1 MSIFRLLMYLPL
13 LFCFVFIFVAVDV
26 VTMILPVDS
35 QPPMVSRI
43 KQLVVLEGG
52 KTKLTSRQLTITD
65 PDTRDSDVTCSVDVQ
80 PTVGFLENVTPSS
93 GSEISNAEKRV
104 TSFTIDDIRAGR
116 ISYVQDVY
124 EGSEPTMDWV
134 AFSCSDGNNTS
145 PRYLLNIDII
155 PQNDEKPQIFT
166 RDFYVDE
173 GDEKFIDVTV
183 LNAVDNDEPLDELV
197 FFVVTPPRHGMI
209 TDRRKGATKPVPR
222 FSLTQIKKSTSIVY
236 QHDGSESTH
245 DSFTLSVS
253 DGKFNTTR
261 SIPVIIT
268 PVDDEEPTLSV
279 NAGLRIASVG
289 ESKTIT
295 PNNLK
300 AQDVDSLDENIMFVV
315 RSPPRAGFLRRINV
329 NGSVQILA
337 QWQRFTQRDID
348 QRRIVY
354 SQDANIPSERDM
366 IKFDLS
372 DGKNT
377 RLNQDF
383 YVEISAGDRIHP
395 TVINKGV
402 RLAQDSRMIIS
413 TNFLSA
419 SDAGSANEK
428 LRYFLVKQP
437 QKGRLEHLDFPGVR
451 LDSFTQLDMA
461 GNKILYIHTSSDE
474 ATADSFDF
482 EVSDGTNG
490 VVRTFLVTL
499 INIDNKKPVLI
510 HNKLVV
516 NEGENVLIT
525 PFELRAEDQ
534 DTKPGNLV
542 YTVTRVP
549 LHGWLLNSGMP
560 TRMFT
565 QEDINLNRISYAHD
579 GTDVDKD
586 SFQIKVSDGTH
597 NEFYVFPD
605 TESLVREPR
614 EIHVVVVPVDNRI
627 PQLVLNQ
634 GATNLETLP
643 CNRIGLVI
651 RSSALRVE
659 DLDSNNS
666 ELLYTVTYP
675 PVNGMLIREGRYN
688 SNKSVTNFTQS
699 DINVG
704 NISYVLHNGRSATND
719 AFDFDVSDPAGNT
732 LRFQRFSLTWAW
744 VSFERQKHQVNET
757 DGVLR
762 FVIVRRGFLGDPSSV
777 RMSVKGRTATQ
788 GQDFLL
794 AGPAHVQFSP
804 GQSRA
809 EWKLYVQDDGN
820 YEGNETLEV
829 ELTSPQMCV
838 IRQPR
843 TAQVTITDP
852 EDGMN

>member
-1 MSIFRLLMYLPL
+1 
-13 LFCFVFIFVAVDV
+13 
-26 VTMILPVDS
+26 MILPVDS

-43 KQLVVLEGG
+43 QQLVVLEGG
-52 KTKLTSRQLTITD
+52 KTQLTSRQLTITD
-65 PDTRDSDVTCSVDVQ
+65 PDTRDSDVTCTIDVQ
-80 PTVGFLENVTPSS
+80 PTVGFLENVTPSP
-93 GSEISNAEKRV
+93 GSEISNAGKRV

-124 EGSEPTMDWV
+124 KGSEPTMDWV

-145 PRYLLNIDII
+145 PRYLLNVDII

-173 GDEKFIDVTV
+173 GDEKIIDVTV
-183 LNAVDNDEPLDELV
+183 LNAVDADEPLDELM
-197 FFVVTPPRHGMI
+197 FFVVTPPSHGMI
-209 TDRRKGATKPVPR
+209 TDRRKGALKPVSR

-236 QHDGSESTH
+236 QHDGSESTR
-245 DSFTLSVS
+245 DSFALSVS
-253 DGKFNTTR
+253 DGKYNTTR
-261 SIPVIIT
+261 SIPVIII

-289 ESKTIT
+289 ESKAIT
-295 PNNLK
+295 PNNIK
-300 AQDVDSLDENIMFVV
+300 AQDVDSPDKNITFVV
-315 RSPPRAGFLRRINV
+315 RRPPRAGFLRRINI
-329 NGSVQILA
+329 NGSVEILA
-337 QWQRFTQRDID
+337 QWQTFTQRDID
-348 QRRIVY
+348 ERRIVY

-402 RLAQDSRMIIS
+402 RLAQNSRMIIS

-419 SDAGSANEK
+419 SDAGIANEK
-428 LRYFLVKQP
+428 LRYFLIKQP

-451 LDSFTQLDMA
+451 LDSFTQLDLA
-461 GNKILYIHTSSDE
+461 GNKIVYIHTSSDE

-490 VVRTFLVTL
+490 VVRAFLVTL
-499 INIDNKKPVLI
+499 INIDNKMPVLI
-510 HNKLVV
+510 HSKLVV

-534 DTKPGNLV
+534 DTQSESLV
-542 YTVTRVP
+542 FTVTRVP
-549 LHGWLLNSGMP
+549 LHGWLLNGGIPS
-560 TRMFT
+560 RVFT

-586 SFQIKVSDGTH
+586 SFQVTVTDGTH

-605 TESLVREPR
+605 TETLVREPR

-627 PQLVLNQ
+627 PQLVLNR

-643 CNRIGLVI
+643 GNRIGLVI
-651 RSSALRVE
+651 RNTVLRVE
-659 DLDSNNS
+659 DLDSKNS
-666 ELLYTVTYP
+666 ELLYTVTYAT
-675 PVNGMLIREGRYN
+675 VNGKLVREGRYN
-688 SNKSVTNFTQS
+688 SNGSVTNFTQS
-699 DINVG
+699 EIDAG
-704 NISYVLHNGRSATND
+704 NISYVLHNGRNATND
-719 AFDFDVSDPAGNT
+719 AFDFDVSDTAGNK
-732 LRFQRFSLTWAW
+732 LRFQRFSLTWTW
-744 VSFERQKHQVNET
+744 VYFERQKYQVNET

-762 FVIVRRGFLGDPSSV
+762 FVVVRRGFLGDPSFV
-777 RMSVKGRTATQ
+777 RMSIKGLTATQ
-788 GQDFLL
+788 DQDFSL

-809 EWKLYVQDDGN
+809 EWKLRVQDDGN
-820 YEGNETLEV
+820 YEATETLEV
-829 ELTSPQMCV
+829 ELTSPEMCV

-843 TAQVTITDP
+843 TAHVTITDP
-852 EDGMN
+852 EDGKNKL